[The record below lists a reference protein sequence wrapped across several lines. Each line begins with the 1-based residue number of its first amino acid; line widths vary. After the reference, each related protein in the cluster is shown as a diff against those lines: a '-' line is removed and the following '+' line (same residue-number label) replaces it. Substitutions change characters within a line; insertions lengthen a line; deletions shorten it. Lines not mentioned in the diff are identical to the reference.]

1 MKIFDLSKKV
11 FCLALVITIA
21 LFCTLTVFAEGGDD
35 SQPVPPQ
42 TEKVEPETEDIEPE
56 TEPVDTEPYVPTD
69 APTEYI
75 PDVTDAPATEAP
87 EEETQAPTYVQ
98 NVTPIEETTA
108 YYEAPTLAK
117 TVSTKQYETNK
128 TAGIISWICV
138 GIGIIVIAAVMIST
152 KVSGRKAS
160 ARR

>member
-1 MKIFDLSKKV
+1 MKIFDLAKKV
-11 FCLALVITIA
+11 FCFALVITIT
-21 LFCTLTVFAEGGDD
+21 LFCALTVFAEGEDD

-42 TEKVEPETEDIEPE
+42 TEIVEPETEYIEPA
-56 TEPVDTEPYVPTD
+56 TQPVETEPYVPTD
-69 APTEYI
+69 APTEYV
-75 PDVTDAPATEAP
+75 PDVTDAPVTEAP

-98 NVTPIEETTA
+98 NITPAEETTA

-117 TVSTKQYETNK
+117 TVSTKQYETNN
-128 TAGIISWICV
+128 TAGIVSWLCV
-138 GIGIIVIAAVMIST
+138 GIGVIVIAAVMIST